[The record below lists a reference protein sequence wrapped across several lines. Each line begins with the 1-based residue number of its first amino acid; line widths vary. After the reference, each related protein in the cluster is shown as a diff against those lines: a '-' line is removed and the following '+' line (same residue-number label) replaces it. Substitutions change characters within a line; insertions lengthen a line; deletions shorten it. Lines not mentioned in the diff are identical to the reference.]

1 MSNSWTQPDP
11 CPFCGNNKT
20 NVCDKKGYSP
30 PSWASFTPEQYH
42 EIRPFAVRCRTCGA
56 RGPKANTPADA
67 IFAFNQTEQKG
78 YSQHER

>member
-11 CPFCGNNKT
+11 CPFCGNNT
-20 NVCDKKGYSP
+20 TIVCDNTGTRLPYWGHFNP
-30 PSWASFTPEQYH
+30 DTYPLF
-42 EIRPFAVRCRTCGA
+42 RPFAVRCNTCFA